1 MANTTKTKSSAT
13 KAQKP
18 TVESEKFDEP
28 VVEKA
33 REKLVSKDVDI
44 HEYIPVLSG
53 VHGKLIYISP
63 RTGERFVW
71 EEFGEEQYIEL
82 QELKNA
88 KSANKKF
95 YERNWFMFND
105 EYSWVID
112 YLGVGAF
119 YKNALSVDNFDDL
132 FEKKPEEIAAIVKK
146 LSKGQKSMVAYRAR
160 QLLSEDKIDS
170 RRVID
175 ALEKALDVE
184 LVER

>member
-1 MANTTKTKSSAT
+1 MANTTKTRASAAKVT
-13 KAQKP
+13 KPVAETENVQEP
-18 TVESEKFDEP
+18 IVERT
-28 VVEKA
+28 
-33 REKLVSKDVDI
+33 REKLVPKDVDI
-44 HEYIPVLSG
+44 HEFIPVLSG

-95 YERNWFMFND
+95 YERNWFMFSD
-105 EYSWVID
+105 EYGWVID
-112 YLGVGAF
+112 YLGVRAF
-119 YKNALSVDNFDDL
+119 YKNALSVDNFDEL
-132 FEKKPEEIAAIVKK
+132 FEKKPDEITSIISK

-175 ALEKALDVE
+175 ALEKALEVE
-184 LVER
+184 LIEK

>member
-1 MANTTKTKSSAT
+1 MANTTKARTSAAKAT
-13 KAQKP
+13 K
-18 TVESEKFDEP
+18 P
-28 VVEKA
+28 VVEEEKIQEPIVEKT
-33 REKLVSKDVDI
+33 REKLVPKDVDI

-105 EYSWVID
+105 EYKWVID

-119 YKNALSVDNFDDL
+119 YRNALSVDNFDEL
-132 FEKKPEEIAAIVKK
+132 FEKKPDEIASVISK

-160 QLLSEDKIDS
+160 QLIAEDKIDS
-170 RRVID
+170 RKVVD
-175 ALEKALDVE
+175 ALEKALEVE
-184 LVER
+184 LIEK